1 MAASQVGGASDNR
14 DQARFDRALDSLW
27 LVFQPIVSLVTP
39 NAPTV
44 AYEALC
50 RTSEKG
56 LGDPQ
61 ELLSLAVSLGEVHT
75 LAQIVRERA
84 AEVMKR
90 RQDITLFINL
100 DGQELLGPAEGLDPL
115 AEFAHRVVLEV
126 TERSPI
132 SRLPEVRVRAS
143 ALRDAGYRFAIDDLG
158 GGYAG
163 LSSLAL
169 MEPEFVKIDES
180 LVRGVDREPV
190 RRKIIGSLVG
200 LCRQLRIACIVGGVE
215 TEAERDA
222 LLELHCE
229 LMQGY
234 LFGRPVVV

>member
-1 MAASQVGGASDNR
+1 MTETPDDRASL
-14 DQARFDRALDSLW
+14 RFRRALDSLW
-27 LVFQPIVSLVTP
+27 LVFQPIVSMTTP
-39 NAPTV
+39 NAPV
-44 AYEALC
+44 IAYEALC
-50 RTSEKG
+50 RASEKG
-56 LGDPQ
+56 LVDPQ
-61 ELLSLAVSLGEVHT
+61 ELLRLAVSLGEVNT
-75 LAQIVRERA
+75 LARVVHERA
-84 AEVMKR
+84 AEVLKR
-90 RQDITLFINL
+90 RQDITLFVNVDIEQL
-100 DGQELLGPAEGLDPL
+100 TGPPGDGFDALTEH
-115 AEFAHRVVLEV
+115 AHRVVLEV

-132 SRLPEVRVRAS
+132 GHLPDVRVCAA
-143 ALRDAGYRFAIDDLG
+143 ALRDRGYRFAIDDLG

-190 RRKIIGSLVG
+190 RRKIIGSLVA